1 MRFGIGRGIGVGEGA
16 GAVAPIGM
24 RGGCLAPLP
33 GRSPQLMAAIDG
45 YAQKPCFQMLAVDE
59 VRPIIEKGEKHV
71 LGNVFRILRGTCL
84 VECQSID
91 GAAVI
96 VHRLLHERCR
106 PWSARGMV
114 VGSRAGGCWSR
125 GALARAADLRGRGRR
140 GWLFL
145 RICAADGGL
154 VLCHFFTSSHPNMR
168 KAGGLFPEWQDAA
181 RKVRRRARRGVRGL
195 ALRWVGRGAFRVPYR
210 AEFATPRTFRA
221 GCSASRVLRVAFA
234 VCCVCFAC
242 CFCRAHAAS
251 HLAWRMFH
259 VKHSILWFD
268 AFWRR

>member
-1 MRFGIGRGIGVGEGA
+1 MGAGCLAFCSRMLRSFLRAVQARADRAAFAVADLGDLVGRVAFDVMQMHGESSRLGELFHRLPHGASDEVGDGVRFGIGRGIGVGEGA

-24 RGGCLAPLP
+24 RGGCLAPLSA
-33 GRSPQLMAAIDG
+33 RSPQLMAAIDG

-59 VRPIIEKGEKHV
+59 VRPIIEKAEKHV

-154 VLCHFFTSSHPNMR
+154 VLCHFFSPPRILTCGRQADCSSNGRMQR
-168 KAGGLFPEWQDAA
+168 EKRVGL
-181 RKVRRRARRGVRGL
+181 
-195 ALRWVGRGAFRVPYR
+195 RGAAF
-210 AEFATPRTFRA
+210 ED
-221 GCSASRVLRVAFA
+221 LR
-234 VCCVCFAC
+234 CVG
-242 CFCRAHAAS
+242 
-251 HLAWRMFH
+251 
-259 VKHSILWFD
+259 
-268 AFWRR
+268 